1 MRLFF
6 SLLLALILMGCNSSM
21 GIWSSRSFTGLTF
34 GNDRDHLGEVLGD
47 IKISENNSYV
57 ELKPNKHFSI
67 DFEIDFPSKIISKQS
82 CHLQL
87 INGNYKS
94 DL

>member
-47 IKISENNSYV
+47 IKISENKLKTYPSPILC
-57 ELKPNKHFSI
+57 ELRHKHQSI
-67 DFEIDFPSKIISKQS
+67 DALAIITKELRDREEN
-82 CHLQL
+82 C
-87 INGNYKS
+87 KKA
-94 DL
+94 